1 MLKKGCDIP
10 VIASIP
16 ETLPTFL
23 AGVFFSSPFGFVE
36 VFADEVSFF
45 IGTPFLGK
53 SKSSTL
59 VRIEKRRGGNCR
71 CKDSAFISILQVK
84 KRNRRKISKKSY
96 SGA

>member
-1 MLKKGCDIP
+1 MLKKGCGTP

-45 IGTPFLGK
+45 IGYPLFRVSLTSYFQSGSFSQPTGNPIAAT
-53 SKSSTL
+53 STL
-59 VRIEKRRGGNCR
+59 G
-71 CKDSAFISILQVK
+71 
-84 KRNRRKISKKSY
+84 
-96 SGA
+96 

>member
-45 IGTPFLGK
+45 IGYPLLGEALLLTSKAVHFPNRQETPLLLHQHWGEPAV
-53 SKSSTL
+53 T
-59 VRIEKRRGGNCR
+59 
-71 CKDSAFISILQVK
+71 ILIVV
-84 KRNRRKISKKSY
+84 
-96 SGA
+96 

>member
-1 MLKKGCDIP
+1 MLKKGCGTP

-16 ETLPTFL
+16 DTLPNFL

-36 VFADEVSFF
+36 VFADEALFSWA
-45 IGTPFLGK
+45 TPFLGK

-71 CKDSAFISILQVK
+71 WKDSAFISILQV
-84 KRNRRKISKKSY
+84 
-96 SGA
+96 